1 MTEVTDRSGP
11 GVTRQRGPGVDQR
24 RPARV
29 EIQYHKLYRRGLC
42 ERPQIV
48 LAQALHAERV
58 RCGRGLDAG
67 SCHEVSADD
76 RNSPLPIVVAH
87 GDKCAASV
95 ETGQGRRP
103 VRRRNEREESDCRY
117 ADSTMTDQKQE
128 PNRRNPWQRKDDP
141 KPGPNRPPPGG
152 MDKRQRNITIAWVI
166 GGLILFT
173 LIQTF
178 TAGSQQ
184 EIGFPRFLDLV
195 GEGRV
200 AEVNISETAATGTF
214 ESDNGE
220 QDFTAT
226 LPTNYETNELVDDL
240 RENGVNATFTQP
252 SPWIGLLSF
261 MLPFL
266 FIGGLYFFFM
276 RRMRNQLTGGGGPL
290 SLGKN
295 KAKLY
300 DRTDL
305 KTTFKDVAGV
315 DEVETELAEVVDYLK
330 NADKFRLVGAKIPKG
345 VLLVGPPGTGKTLL
359 ARAVAGEAEVPFF
372 YISASEF
379 IELFVGLGAARVR
392 DLFQQARDRA
402 PAIVFIDEIDAIG
415 QSRSGAAGGQMGS
428 HQEQEQTL
436 QQLLTEMD
444 GFEPN
449 SGVILVA
456 ASNRPEVLDAA
467 LLRPGRF
474 DRQIQV
480 NLPDIAGREAILL
493 IHSRDVRLTEDVDFK
508 VLARRTPGFSGAQLA
523 NVINEAA
530 LLAARRGKEIAD
542 MGDVEEAIDRVFGGL
557 ERRSQVLTE
566 KERRL
571 VAYHELGHALVA
583 RFVENADPVH
593 RVSIIPRGIGALG
606 YTQQLPEE
614 ERYLMSEPELRDMI
628 AVLLGGRSAE
638 EIVFH
643 VATTGAGDDLRRATE
658 IARRMVM
665 EFGMSEEVGP
675 INISETGS
683 RFLNPMFRQGNDV
696 SEEAQMTIDREV
708 KAILLEGRDKARKIL
723 SEHREDIDGLA
734 AILLDKENLSRRDL
748 DEFFGDPTPGDE
760 EDGSKTDEI
769 LKGELPQVQRLP

>member
-1 MTEVTDRSGP
+1 MTDKPTRPNRLNPWPRKGDARNETKHDGKPAP
-11 GVTRQRGPGVDQR
+11 G
-24 RPARV
+24 
-29 EIQYHKLYRRGLC
+29 
-42 ERPQIV
+42 RPQ
-48 LAQALHAERV
+48 Q
-58 RCGRGLDAG
+58 
-67 SCHEVSADD
+67 
-76 RNSPLPIVVAH
+76 
-87 GDKCAASV
+87 
-95 ETGQGRRP
+95 
-103 VRRRNEREESDCRY
+103 
-117 ADSTMTDQKQE
+117 QE
-128 PNRRNPWQRKDDP
+128 
-141 KPGPNRPPPGG
+141 G
-152 MDKRQRNITIAWVI
+152 MDPRQRNITIAWVI
-166 GGLILFT
+166 GGLLLFFV
-173 LIQTF
+173 IQTL
-178 TAGSQQ
+178 TAGQSE
-184 EIGFPRFLDLV
+184 EIEFGRFLDLAD
-195 GEGRV
+195 EGQV
-200 AEVNISETAATGTF
+200 NEVNISETTVSGVL
-214 ESDNGE
+214 EGDDGE
-220 QDFTAT
+220 REFSAT
-226 LPTNYETNELVDDL
+226 LPVNYESNALVDDL
-240 RENGVNATFTQP
+240 RANEVRVTATQP
-252 SPWIGLLSF
+252 SPWFGLLSF
-261 MLPFL
+261 FLPFL

-305 KTTFKDVAGV
+305 KTTFEDVAGV

-330 NADKFRLVGAKIPKG
+330 NADKFKKVGAKIPKG

-392 DLFQQARDRA
+392 DLFQQARERA

-449 SGVILVA
+449 SGVIIVA

-480 NLPDIAGREAILL
+480 NLPDIGGREQILR
-493 IHSRDVRLTEDVDFK
+493 IHSRDVKLTQDVDFK

-571 VAYHELGHALVA
+571 VAYHELGHAIVA
-583 RFVENADPVH
+583 RFVDNADPVH

-628 AVLLGGRSAE
+628 AILLGGRSAE
-638 EIVFH
+638 EIVFKF
-643 VATTGAGDDLRRATE
+643 ATTGAGDDLRRATE

-665 EFGMSEEVGP
+665 EFGMSEKVGP
-675 INISETGS
+675 MNIAETGA

-696 SEEAQMTIDREV
+696 SEEAQMVIDREV
-708 KAILLEGRDKARKIL
+708 KSILAEGQNKARKIL
-723 SEHREDIDGLA
+723 AEHRDDMDGLA
-734 AILLDKENLSRRDL
+734 KLLLEKENLSRKDL
-748 DEFFGDPTPGDE
+748 DDFFGEPSVDDVDGEEPTR
-760 EDGSKTDEI
+760 TDEV
-769 LKGELPQVQRLP
+769 LGSEMPQIQQQN